1 MQETL
6 NQYGYGFQVK
16 VLTSLLTD
24 REFLVQSIDLLEP
37 KYFESPSLKWLI
49 ERTFDYFREYK
60 IAPSTDVFKIQ
71 ISNIPETQTL
81 RSEVIHS
88 LKECLAEVGS
98 NDLEYI
104 KKTAI
109 KFGQN
114 QAVKIAFESSL
125 EDFSKGDYDAI
136 VSKITKAIQQGQ
148 QVHNIG
154 HNYTEDVAYRYT
166 EQAEPERVKTGFDV
180 LDDVTN
186 GGLPKGCL
194 GIAIAP
200 SGLGKSWLLAKLGA
214 NAVKAGKTVLH
225 YTLELADVYTAKRYD
240 SLVCGIPFNDLKY
253 HEDTIQNIVSK
264 LKGNSYI
271 KQFPPSTLSLSGLEA
286 DIEKFIL
293 TGEKPDLLIIDYP
306 ELLKINY
313 TGERDDKVLGQLY
326 TDIRGMAGRF
336 NLAVWVVDQTN
347 RSQVSVDVIGNDG
360 ISNSFAKIFIADVVM
375 TLSRK
380 AKDKVNKTARLHL
393 SKSRLGPDGL
403 TFPMRFDTYSPII
416 EVYPPDSSEGK
427 KVKDETLTDQEFTQ
441 KTAAA
446 EYDRQ
451 QKRKSGLF

>member
-37 KYFESPSLKWLI
+37 KYFESPSLKWLV

-60 IAPSTDVFKIQ
+60 IAPTTDVFKIQ

-88 LKECLAEVGS
+88 LTECLTEVGS

-114 QAVKIAFESSL
+114 QAVKLAFESSL
-125 EDFSKGDYDAI
+125 DDFSKGDYDAI

-148 QVHNIG
+148 QVHDFG
-154 HNYTEDVAYRYT
+154 HNFIEDVIYRYT
-166 EQAEPERVKTGFDV
+166 DQAEPERVKTGFEV

-194 GIAIAP
+194 GILIAP
-200 SGLGKSWLLAKLGA
+200 SGLGKSWCLAKLGA
-214 NAVKAGKTVLH
+214 NALKAGKTVLH
-225 YTLELADVYTAKRYD
+225 YTLELKDIYTAQRYD
-240 SLVCGIPFNDLKY
+240 SLLCGIPFNDLKY
-253 HEDTIQNIVSK
+253 HQETIQNAVSK
-264 LKGNSYI
+264 LKGKLFI
-271 KQFPPSTLSLSGLEA
+271 KEYPPATLSLTGLEA
-286 DIEKFIL
+286 HIEKFIL
-293 TGEKPDLLIIDYP
+293 AGVKPDLLIIDYP

-326 TDIRGMAGRF
+326 TDIRGLAGRF
-336 NLAVWVVDQTN
+336 NFAIWVVDQTN
-347 RSQVSVDVIGNDG
+347 RSNSNLDVIGNDG

-446 EYDRQ
+446 EYERQ
-451 QKRKSGLF
+451 QKRKGLF